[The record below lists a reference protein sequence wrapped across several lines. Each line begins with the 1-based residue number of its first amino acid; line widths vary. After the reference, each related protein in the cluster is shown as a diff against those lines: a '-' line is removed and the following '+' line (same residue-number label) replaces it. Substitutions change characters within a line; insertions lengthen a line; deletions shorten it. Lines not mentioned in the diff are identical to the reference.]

1 MTTTHTSPNAKGWLS
16 LNKLRR
22 LARASIV
29 NHNRALIHRA
39 SVPEKAKEVADHR
52 LADFDL
58 MSKPIK
64 NRQIVLLDERICDF
78 VVDHIYDLDNQTSKV
93 VSSVMA
99 FYEEVTN
106 CRE

>member
-64 NRQIVLLDERICDF
+64 IDRSYCLM
-78 VVDHIYDLDNQTSKV
+78 S
-93 VSSVMA
+93 VSVILSLIISMISITKPA
-99 FYEEVTN
+99 KWS
-106 CRE
+106 RL